1 MSRAAKQRTAPAPG
15 VLTLNIGNSSISAA
29 IVIRDRIAQRWSAP
43 THPAAVRSFRAWLLK
58 IPATPRR
65 AAFACVVP
73 RLRTSF
79 VRVLREFSDPTPL
92 ELNCR
97 HLLGLTLAY
106 PQPETLGTDRLA
118 ALAGAHARV
127 SPPFILMDAGTALTF
142 NAVTRRGFI
151 GGAIAPGPGMFLD
164 YLAGRTAQLPRL
176 SHDAARLSP
185 VGRGTV
191 ESMRIGAHAGFEG
204 MVHGILS
211 HLRRTPAL
219 RGAQLVVTGG
229 GAAAVARAL
238 VNERVVIIKDL
249 VHLGLAAIESAS
261 GSKTTPRTTKN
272 I

>member
-1 MSRAAKQRTAPAPG
+1 MPRAAKKRAPAPG

-29 IVIRDRIAQRWSAP
+29 IIIRGRIAHHWSAP
-43 THPAAVRSFRAWLLK
+43 THPRAVRFFRAWLSK
-58 IPATPRR
+58 QSAGPRR

-73 RLRTSF
+73 RLRASF
-79 VRVLREFSDPTPL
+79 VRILRELSDPAPL

-97 HLLGLTLAY
+97 HPLGLALAY
-106 PQPETLGTDRLA
+106 PQPESLGADRLA
-118 ALAGAHARV
+118 ALAGAHARM

-164 YLAGRTAQLPRL
+164 YLAGRTSQLPRL

-191 ESMRIGAHAGFEG
+191 ESMRIGARAGFEG
-204 MVHGILS
+204 MVHGILG
-211 HLRRTPAL
+211 HLRRMPAL

-238 VNERVVIIKDL
+238 VNERVAVMKDL
-249 VHLGLAAIESAS
+249 VHLGLAEVALRVAV
-261 GSKTTPRTTKN
+261 GVRKRTKGT
-272 I
+272 